1 MSMLTFDFAAP
12 IPPPSTTKG
21 PFARPDLEVN
31 CLADG
36 ILVNVQPLDD
46 EFKGVMYVKGHSS
59 DERCRESVN
68 FLQSG
73 RRVVD
78 FKVLFGV
85 CGLFH
90 SDVSHTGVVLI
101 AKINFLFLRVK
112 PTLYW

>member
-1 MSMLTFDFAAP
+1 MPMLTFNLAAP

-21 PFARPDLEVN
+21 PFARPELEVN

-90 SDVSHTGVVLI
+90 SDVSLKCFNALTFI
-101 AKINFLFLRVK
+101 IYLFRVR
-112 PTLYW
+112 PTLCW

>member
-1 MSMLTFDFAAP
+1 MTQENNLAISNQT
-12 IPPPSTTKG
+12 IPNQDILG
-21 PFARPDLEVN
+21 PFLGLFDPVFGQKYQKVGGFDLRTH
-31 CLADG
+31 
-36 ILVNVQPLDD
+36 IPW
-46 EFKGVMYVKGHSS
+46 MYVKGHSS

-90 SDVSHTGVVLI
+90 SDVSHSEIYLTSTNIIFV
-101 AKINFLFLRVK
+101 NF
-112 PTLYW
+112 